1 MKMPALSPGSGT
13 LRFFK
18 RQSLISSLFLVLL
31 AIFLL
36 RGIGSAYDKSVTF
49 LGDGGKTSCSF
60 KVELAVTPE
69 QQEKG
74 LMYRKSLSKGTG
86 MLFIFDTDQM
96 RFFWMKNTYIPLDL
110 VFVTS
115 KFEVVNIFHYAKP
128 LDESAMSSALPVK
141 YVIEIN
147 AGDADRC
154 RIRAGSKV
162 LIKNIS
168 P

>member
-1 MKMPALSPGSGT
+1 MNMPALSLGSGIV
-13 LRFFK
+13 RFFK
-18 RQSLISSLFLVLL
+18 RQNLILSLFLVLL
-31 AIFLL
+31 AISLL
-36 RGIGSAYDKSVTF
+36 RGISSAYDKSVTF
-49 LGDGGKTSCSF
+49 LGDSGKRLCSF

-74 LMYRKSLSKGTG
+74 LMHRKSLNKGTG
-86 MLFIFDTDQM
+86 MLFVFDTDQM

-128 LDESAMSSALPVK
+128 LDESTMSSTLPVK
-141 YVIEIN
+141 YVLEIN

-154 RIRAGSKV
+154 RIRVGSKV
-162 LIKNIS
+162 LIRDMS

>member
-1 MKMPALSPGSGT
+1 MNVPALSPGSGI

-18 RQSLISSLFLVLL
+18 RQSLIFLFFLVLL

-36 RGIGSAYDKSVTF
+36 RGSSFAYDKSVTF
-49 LGDGGKTSCSF
+49 LGDGGKRLCSF
-60 KVELAVTPE
+60 KVQLAVTPE

-74 LMYRKSLSKGTG
+74 LMYRKSLNKGTG
-86 MLFIFDTDQM
+86 MLFVFDTDQM

-128 LDESAMSSALPVK
+128 LDESTMSSALPVK
-141 YVIEIN
+141 YVLEIN

-154 RIRAGSKV
+154 GIRVGSKV
-162 LIKNIS
+162 LIRNIS